1 MAGVEILVTNKVI
14 MSKAAKQSVDAMLAQ
29 GKQIRSTS
37 SGAVIL
43 KGDGARYHQ
52 LVSTAGAKTKLGT
65 YFNRKRGSTCRLGG
79 LIRPKPPFARV
90 TRST

>member
-43 KGDGARYHQ
+43 KGDGARDTTN
-52 LVSTAGAKTKLGT
+52 S
-65 YFNRKRGSTCRLGG
+65 CRPRAR
-79 LIRPKPPFARV
+79 RP
-90 TRST
+90 S